1 MTFPAEKNVYAS
13 EPVFVP
19 HPDAKVRK
27 KLVLLILIQVNLK

>member
-19 HPDAKVRK
+19 HPDAKVRFK
-27 KLVLLILIQVNLK
+27 ISITYTDEF